1 MSSLRTGADIAQVFC
16 SKGAAIPIKSYGP
29 EVITM
34 PMLYTEI
41 EVKDAAQKGVTA
53 QSIVE
58 EMSGWL
64 SRLHVLVIG
73 PGLGRDVLVQQTA
86 CAVIKEARN
95 RKLPLV
101 IDADGL
107 WTIEN
112 DYSVISGYTNAV
124 LTPNVNEFQRLC
136 SKILQK
142 DVRNETNPQDS
153 LMELAKKLGHLTI
166 VRKGAT
172 DLISDGR
179 TVIECDYEGSPRR
192 CGGQGDVLSGIMATF
207 VNWALIKDS
216 QVKSANEEPVIPPLM
231 LAAYGACALVRE
243 CARTCF
249 DSKKRSMV
257 GFDLVEFIGPNF
269 NRMYENKSAL

>member
-1 MSSLRTGADIAQVFC
+1 
-16 SKGAAIPIKSYGP
+16 
-29 EVITM
+29 
-34 PMLYTEI
+34 
-41 EVKDAAQKGVTA
+41 
-53 QSIVE
+53 
-58 EMSGWL
+58 MSGWL

-73 PGLGRDVLVQQTA
+73 PGLGRDALVQQTA

-112 DYSVISGYTNAV
+112 DYSIISGYTNAV

-179 TVIECDYEGSPRR
+179 TVIE
-192 CGGQGDVLSGIMATF
+192 
-207 VNWALIKDS
+207 
-216 QVKSANEEPVIPPLM
+216 
-231 LAAYGACALVRE
+231 
-243 CARTCF
+243 
-249 DSKKRSMV
+249 
-257 GFDLVEFIGPNF
+257 
-269 NRMYENKSAL
+269 